1 MTDTANAVQ
10 ARIIAETVA
19 RAAIEEYVRENPPKA
34 EMPPHMKWIGSIGGA
49 VLVALIVG
57 MCSWMA
63 ATLSD
68 LTKTVARIDE
78 RQQVTADDRRE
89 MKERLNRIDERI
101 GRLETGGV
109 K

>member
-10 ARIIAETVA
+10 ARIIAEQVA
-19 RAAIEEYVRENPPKA
+19 RAAVEEYARTNPVRT
-34 EMPPHMKWIGSIGGA
+34 EMPPHMKWVAGIVGA
-49 VLVALIVG
+49 ALTALIVS
-57 MCSWMA
+57 MCSWTA

-89 MKERLNRIDERI
+89 MKERLNKIEERL
-101 GRLETGGV
+101 GRLETQPAR
-109 K
+109 

>member
-1 MTDTANAVQ
+1 
-10 ARIIAETVA
+10 
-19 RAAIEEYVRENPPKA
+19 
-34 EMPPHMKWIGSIGGA
+34 
-49 VLVALIVG
+49 
-57 MCSWMA
+57 MA